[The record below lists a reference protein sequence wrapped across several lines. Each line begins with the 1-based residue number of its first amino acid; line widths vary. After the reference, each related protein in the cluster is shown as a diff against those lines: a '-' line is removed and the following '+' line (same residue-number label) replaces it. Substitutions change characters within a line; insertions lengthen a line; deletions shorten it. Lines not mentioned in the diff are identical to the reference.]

1 MNKSEATAL
10 NREIRQLIEP
20 VLQAHGLKVKSAN
33 STFTDTEFN
42 LTVKTVDPNAPIPD
56 WHLDSIGLPAET
68 KAGVEFTYG
77 QKRYRFDGVALN
89 RPKYPI
95 SATDMATGK
104 QFKLGR
110 EAVGAIRKEVEKN
123 YA

>member
-1 MNKSEATAL
+1 MNKSEANAL
-10 NREIRQLIEP
+10 NAQIREVVKPLLE
-20 VLQAHGLKVKSAN
+20 AHGLKLVSGNATFGEAMFNVNIKSI
-33 STFTDTEFN
+33 
-42 LTVKTVDPNAPIPD
+42 DPNADIPE
-56 WHLDSIGLPAET
+56 WQLDSFGLPKET
-68 KAGVEFTYG
+68 KVGVEFTYG
-77 QKRYRFDGVALN
+77 QKRYRFDGIAPK